1 MAKPK
6 IALRNRKSLTNDLF
20 FRADRLSDQGQ
31 HRKAF
36 RLFLSGAKAGDDSA
50 QLNVGYCYDCGVG
63 TRRNRSAAMYWYKR
77 AYRRGDGS
85 AANNIGTIW
94 RDEHKP
100 KRALYWFRRA
110 VDLGNDGANV
120 EIAKFY
126 LGERDTARAIRHLEI
141 ALKSDRLAEVEEEE
155 ARRLLKLAG
164 RPT

>member
-1 MAKPK
+1 
-6 IALRNRKSLTNDLF
+6 
-20 FRADRLSDQGQ
+20 
-31 HRKAF
+31 
-36 RLFLSGAKAGDDSA
+36 
-50 QLNVGYCYDCGVG
+50 
-63 TRRNRSAAMYWYKR
+63 MYWYKR